1 MKINNIQ
8 KYNNTSQTFKAL
20 RHKRGS
26 ASYIKTLPKQTS
38 EKLDKISKDLENTN
52 FYHLDISKD
61 GYYICNNDNE
71 KYYLPINI
79 INAGKVIIIKARQG
93 LTQISVKLKYKTTNE
108 VKNILEQIKSAKTQ
122 IERTSA
128 IVKVL
133 DNYEKEYK

>member
-79 INAGKVIIIKARQG
+79 INAGKALIVKARQG
-93 LTQISVKLKYKTTNE
+93 LSQVSIKLKYKTTNE
-108 VKNILEQIKSAKTQ
+108 ATETLRNIKNVETQ
-122 IERTSA
+122 IERTSE
-128 IVKVL
+128 IVKAL
-133 DNYEKEYK
+133 DNYYNKYM